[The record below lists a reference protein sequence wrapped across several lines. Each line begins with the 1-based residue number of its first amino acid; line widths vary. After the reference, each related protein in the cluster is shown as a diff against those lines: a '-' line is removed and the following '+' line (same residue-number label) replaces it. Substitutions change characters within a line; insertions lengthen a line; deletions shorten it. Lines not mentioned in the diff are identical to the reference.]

1 LTAASELYFK
11 KPGGGGDQLGAL
23 ACLILTEAEK
33 IRNFPH
39 QIQFQA
45 LGKMLF
51 VKFDQ

>member
-39 QIQFQA
+39 QIQLSSSWENAFC
-45 LGKMLF
+45 KI
-51 VKFDQ
+51 